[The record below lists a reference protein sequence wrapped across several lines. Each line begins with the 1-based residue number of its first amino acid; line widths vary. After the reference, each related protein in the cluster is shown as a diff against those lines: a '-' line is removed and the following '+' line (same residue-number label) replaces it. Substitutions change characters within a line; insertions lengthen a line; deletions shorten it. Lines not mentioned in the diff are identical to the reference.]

1 MFLSRVTPG
10 PSGAALRRRDDA
22 TKLATFAAI
31 GVVCTVAFALLFS
44 ALRHV
49 TGPIG
54 SNIGAYT
61 ATVGLNFTANRR
73 LTFRAQD
80 GDLKTQAA
88 GYGAVYLFGLGA
100 SSVALW
106 AALELFGHPAGR
118 AELVLALA
126 AGVFATVLRY
136 LMLNRWV
143 FVEPARG

>member
-1 MFLSRVTPG
+1 MAFSKEQLELEVSAQLSQHLV
-10 PSGAALRRRDDA
+10 RDDHSGW
-22 TKLATFAAI
+22 T
-31 GVVCTVAFALLFS
+31 VVGSTV
-44 ALRHV
+44 
-49 TGPIG
+49 
-54 SNIGAYT
+54 
-61 ATVGLNFTANRR
+61 
-73 LTFRAQD
+73 
-80 GDLKTQAA
+80 
-88 GYGAVYLFGLGA
+88 AVYLFGLGA